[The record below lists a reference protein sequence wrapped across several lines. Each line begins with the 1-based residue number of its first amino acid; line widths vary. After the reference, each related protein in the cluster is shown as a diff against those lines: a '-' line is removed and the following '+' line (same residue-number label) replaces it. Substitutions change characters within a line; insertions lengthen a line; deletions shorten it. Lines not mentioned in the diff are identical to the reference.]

1 MQPRAPDQGDRQ
13 DHAISR
19 SLTLLTGSDVA
30 GGDRS
35 PCMMRTEQED
45 IARTKRN
52 PTAFGPLY
60 ERYFDAVYTYC
71 ARRVEDPDL
80 AADLTAHI
88 FTRVLAALP
97 RYRED
102 GGSFRSW
109 LFSIAHNTV
118 IDSYRTR
125 REHESIE
132 ANDLGRTL
140 AHPADG
146 PERIALQRDLRDAF
160 RAAMAELT
168 DAQREVVAMRLAGLT
183 GPEIA
188 SAAGM
193 SLAAVKS
200 TQFRAYTRLRNLLAP
215 YANDDTDRGK
225 DQSDE

>member
-1 MQPRAPDQGDRQ
+1 MRFAPQNASHGDS
-13 DHAISR
+13 SR
-19 SLTLLTGSDVA
+19 SFRMTIGFLAHTGSESFFVFH
-30 GGDRS
+30 RS
-35 PCMMRTEQED
+35 PMHGD
-45 IARTKRN
+45 
-52 PTAFGPLY
+52 TASDVGTG
-60 ERYFDAVYTYC
+60 ESNACSR
-71 ARRVEDPDL
+71 ARRVDDPEQ

-88 FTRVLAALP
+88 FTRALAALP

-125 REHESIE
+125 YEHVSIE
-132 ANDLGRTL
+132 ADDLGRTL
-140 AHPADG
+140 AHPAHG
-146 PERIALQRDLRDAF
+146 PEQIALQRDLRDAF

-168 DAQREVVAMRLAGLT
+168 EAQREVVAMRLAGLT

-200 TQFRAYTRLRNLLAP
+200 TQFRAYTRLRDLLSH
-215 YANDDTDRGK
+215 YADTDPGK
-225 DQSDE
+225 DTKDA

>member
-1 MQPRAPDQGDRQ
+1 MQPRAPRQGDRH
-13 DHAISR
+13 DSAISR
-19 SLTLLTGSDVA
+19 SLTLLAKSGAASDHPIPLLTLDERDQITRA
-30 GGDRS
+30 K
-35 PCMMRTEQED
+35 Q
-45 IARTKRN
+45 N

-60 ERYFDAVYTYC
+60 ERYVDAVYTYC
-71 ARRVEDPDL
+71 ARRVDDPEH
-80 AADLTAHI
+80 AADLTAQI
-88 FTRVLAALP
+88 FTRALAALP

-125 REHESIE
+125 REHASIE
-132 ANDLGRTL
+132 AGDLGRTL
-140 AHPADG
+140 AHPAPG
-146 PERIALQRDLRDAF
+146 PEGIALQRDLRDAF

-188 SAAGM
+188 SAARM

-200 TQFRAYTRLRNLLAP
+200 TQFRAYTRLRDLLSP
-215 YANDDTDRGK
+215 YADTDPGK
-225 DQSDE
+225 DSNDA